1 MKALTLYA
9 LLLGVSVLA
18 SCKKDDYVYPEV
30 QTEFI
35 GLRTDASGNGT
46 TLLTD
51 KGESF
56 RIQTRSG
63 LDGLVADTLY
73 RTVSVYARLGDNADA
88 DVKLYSCS
96 LVLSVKPIT
105 RSAFKDGVKTDP
117 VNIQSMW
124 RSGDYLNMVLLVPVK
139 ETKHLFYFI
148 DEGITEEEGGVR
160 TLHLRLYHDSA
171 DDYAAFTRRSY
182 LSVPLWCY
190 AGKLRTG
197 DKVRFALNTEEEGET
212 YRDFDF

>member
-1 MKALTLYA
+1 MKALKLYA
-9 LLLGVSVLA
+9 LLLFVCVCA

-35 GLRTDASGNGT
+35 GLRTDASGTGVQ
-46 TLLTD
+46 LLSD
-51 KGESF
+51 KGDTY
-56 RIQTRSG
+56 RIQARDG
-63 LDGLVADTLY
+63 LSGLVADTVY
-73 RTVSVYARLGDNADA
+73 RTVSVYSRLAGDADS

-96 LVLSVKPIT
+96 LVLSLEPIEAK
-105 RSAFKDGVKTDP
+105 SLKEGVKTDP
-117 VNIQSMW
+117 VDIQSMW

-139 ETKHLFYFI
+139 ETKHLFHFI
-148 DEGITEEEGGVR
+148 DEGITEEGGVR

-171 DDYAAFTRRSY
+171 GDYAAFTRRSY

-190 AGKLRTG
+190 ADRLRFG
-197 DKVRFALNTEEEGET
+197 DKVRFALNTDKEGET